1 MIKVQK
7 NIATRDPLPAF
18 LQGLAPESLADLS
31 WTDPQLGI
39 SDCAWWPAL
48 DKSEP
53 LSQQQ
58 RYGAELLTV
67 DAENRVVIVTREVL
81 PLTHEELQQ
90 AATETAQALMART
103 SDMRWKHE
111 TGGINIGAVRVATA
125 IEDQN
130 RITSVVAN
138 AATAGVETVDFKA
151 ESGWVSLTLVE
162 LQAIACA
169 IARHVQACFTAER
182 RHHDA
187 IQALVEAGDVTALAA
202 YNVEVDWPQ

>member
-1 MIKVQK
+1 MIKVQN
-7 NIATRDPLPAF
+7 NIATREPLPTF

-31 WTDPQLGI
+31 WTDPQLGVQG
-39 SDCAWWPAL
+39 CAWWPAV
-48 DKSEP
+48 DKSAP
-53 LSQQQ
+53 LDLQQ

-81 PLTHEELQQ
+81 PLGHEELRQ
-90 AATETAQALMART
+90 AAATAAQALMART
-103 SDMRWKHE
+103 SEMRWQHE
-111 TGGINIGAVRVATA
+111 TGGINIDAVRVATA

-138 AATAGVETVDFKA
+138 AVAAGVEAVDFKA
-151 ESGWVSLTLVE
+151 ESGWVSLSLSE

-182 RHHDA
+182 SHHDA
-187 IQALVEAGDVTALAA
+187 IQALAAIGDVAGLAA
-202 YNVEVDWPQ
+202 YNVEEGWPQ